1 LEQAPSGSGTWL
13 PFTPDSMSRSRTLLL
28 IFIALILLFFAGP
41 RAHVD
46 LSWDDI
52 QVGQP
57 IDEWL
62 DAQEAIFDD
71 LRPGVQKEVIW
82 ADSSKARTPLSIVY
96 LHGFSA
102 SRLEAVPYPDSIA
115 KALGANLFYTRFAGH
130 GRDGQALGEST
141 VHDWVQSTA
150 EAIKVGEAIGE
161 KVVVIGLSTGA
172 TFAAVASL
180 DEELSRNMAAQIWI
194 SPNFAVAD
202 PRSSM
207 LLWPW
212 GTSIL
217 HAIQGETY
225 SWTPQNEKHAALGTH
240 EYPSDVL
247 IEVVGIANA
256 VQDMDFG
263 RITAPTMLIY
273 SPTDQVVDPETTE
286 RLYDRLGTHLK
297 DSVMVRSSLDQNNHV
312 LVGDALG
319 PENTI
324 SIARRTIQWLSAA
337 IEQ

>member
-1 LEQAPSGSGTWL
+1 
-13 PFTPDSMSRSRTLLL
+13 MSRSRTLLL

-150 EAIKVGEAIGE
+150 EAIKVE
-161 KVVVIGLSTGA
+161 
-172 TFAAVASL
+172 
-180 DEELSRNMAAQIWI
+180 N
-194 SPNFAVAD
+194 
-202 PRSSM
+202 
-207 LLWPW
+207 
-212 GTSIL
+212 
-217 HAIQGETY
+217 
-225 SWTPQNEKHAALGTH
+225 
-240 EYPSDVL
+240 
-247 IEVVGIANA
+247 ANL
-256 VQDMDFG
+256 
-263 RITAPTMLIY
+263 RKYL
-273 SPTDQVVDPETTE
+273 
-286 RLYDRLGTHLK
+286 RK
-297 DSVMVRSSLDQNNHV
+297 
-312 LVGDALG
+312 
-319 PENTI
+319 
-324 SIARRTIQWLSAA
+324 
-337 IEQ
+337 